1 VVTSDA
7 ATFSSPLIDGDQ
19 HYYEP
24 ADAFTNQPTPLRTSR
39 RLYEP
44 ADAFRRLDRSYRHA
58 IRWADVDGRKKLL
71 VKSHPL
77 RL

>member
-24 ADAFTNQPTPLRTSR
+24 ADAFTRH
-39 RLYEP
+39 
-44 ADAFRRLDRSYRHA
+44 LDRSYRHA